1 MVAMQGAER
10 VVEGEVFSE
19 YTDLVASVGKHFLMT
34 ELEPMLEAVARAALP
49 LLGDL
54 LVLDSEEDGVSTR
67 LFEFRRDGGAWIESP
82 YRLASI
88 SHPEICTD
96 GHCSRLSVP
105 VFGKSIRIGT
115 LSLASHQP
123 IYACAEMNVVE
134 EIAVS
139 LGLAIE
145 NIWTHDALVEA
156 VESRDRLISIAAHEL
171 RGSTCSLR
179 ICTQALRS
187 AAAPLPAKG
196 ARLVGI
202 VEREE
207 RRLSHMIDELFDLGR
222 IESGQVELK
231 VETVDLCEVVREA
244 VTRLTDNDAGVRG
257 RIQLDLPAAAIG
269 QWDRFRVDQ
278 IVRNLVTNA
287 LKFGGNQPVTVGI
300 RADAGQGRVSLQ
312 VADRGPGIA
321 PAMQAVI
328 FEPFKRDRNMGRD
341 GLGLGLYIVHNV
353 VRALGGEIRVASQL
367 GCGATFSVDLP
378 TRALA
383 G

>member
-1 MVAMQGAER
+1 MAMQGVER
-10 VVEGEVFSE
+10 VFEREVVPE
-19 YTDLVASVGKHFLMT
+19 YTDLIASVGKHFLMT
-34 ELEPMLEAVARAALP
+34 ELEPMLEAIARAALP

-54 LVLDSEEDGVSTR
+54 LVLDAEEGGVSRR
-67 LFEFRRDGGAWIESP
+67 LFEFRRDSRTWIEGP
-82 YRLASI
+82 HRLGSI

-105 VFGKSIRIGT
+105 VFGKSLRIGT
-115 LSLASHQP
+115 LSLGSRQP
-123 IYACAEMNVVE
+123 IYGCAEMNVLE

-156 VESRDRLISIAAHEL
+156 VDARDRLISIAAHEL

-187 AAAPLPAKG
+187 AATPLPAKG
-196 ARLVGI
+196 ARLVRI

-231 VETVDLCEVVREA
+231 VESVDLCEVVREVVA
-244 VTRLTDNDAGVRG
+244 RLTDQDPGVLG
-257 RIQLDLPAAAIG
+257 RIELDLPAEAKG

-278 IVRNLVTNA
+278 IVRNLLTNA
-287 LKFGGNQPVTVGI
+287 LKFGGDQPI
-300 RADAGQGRVSLQ
+300 RVRIKTETGRGKVSLE
-312 VADRGPGIA
+312 VVDRGPGID
-321 PAMQAVI
+321 PAIQAVI
-328 FEPFKRDRNMGRD
+328 FEPFKRDRSVGRD
-341 GLGLGLYIVHNV
+341 GLGLGLYIVQNV
-353 VRALGGEIRVASQL
+353 VHALGGEIRVASTL

-378 TRALA
+378 ALLLV

>member
-1 MVAMQGAER
+1 MVAMRGAER
-10 VVEGEVFSE
+10 VVETEVVPE
-19 YTDLVASVGKHFLMT
+19 YTELIASVGKHFLLT
-34 ELEPMLEAVARAALP
+34 ELEPMLEAIARSALP
-49 LLGDL
+49 LLGEL
-54 LVLDSEEDGVSTR
+54 LVLDSEEAGVSRR
-67 LFEFRRDGGAWIESP
+67 LFEFHREPRTWVEAP
-82 YRLASI
+82 HRLATI

-96 GHCSRLSVP
+96 GHFSRLSVP

-115 LSLASHQP
+115 LSLASRQP
-123 IYACAEMNVVE
+123 IYGCAEMNVAE

-145 NIWTHDALVEA
+145 NIWTHTALIEA

-187 AAAPLPAKG
+187 TAASLPPKG

-222 IESGQVELK
+222 IESGQIELK
-231 VETVDLCEVVREA
+231 VEAVDLCEVVREVVSRLGDHDPS
-244 VTRLTDNDAGVRG
+244 VTG
-257 RIQLDLPAAAIG
+257 RIELDLPSQALG

-278 IVRNLVTNA
+278 TVTNLVTNA
-287 LKFGGNQPVTVGI
+287 LKFGGAQPVKVRVKTDST
-300 RADAGQGRVSLQ
+300 RGRVSLAVVDQ
-312 VADRGPGIA
+312 GPGID
-321 PAMQAVI
+321 PAIQAVI
-328 FEPFKRDRNMGRD
+328 FDPFKRDRNLGRD
-341 GLGLGLYIVHNV
+341 GLGLGLYIVQNV
-353 VRALGGEIRVASQL
+353 VRALGGEIRVASTI
-367 GCGATFSVDLP
+367 GCGATFTVDLP
-378 TRALA
+378 ARALA

>member
-1 MVAMQGAER
+1 MVDMQGAES
-10 VVEGEVFSE
+10 VVEGEVIPE
-19 YTDLVASVGKHFLMT
+19 YTDLIASVGKHFLMT
-34 ELEPMLEAVARAALP
+34 ELEPMLEAIARAALP
-49 LLGDL
+49 VLGDL
-54 LVLDSEEDGVSTR
+54 LVLDAEEDGVSRR
-67 LFEFRRDGGAWIESP
+67 LFEFRRDSRAWIEAP
-82 YRLASI
+82 HRLASI

-115 LSLASHQP
+115 LSLASRQP
-123 IYACAEMNVVE
+123 IYGCAEMNVVE

-187 AAAPLPAKG
+187 ASAPLPAKG

-231 VETVDLCEVVREA
+231 VETVDLCEVVRDA
-244 VTRLTDNDAGVRG
+244 VTRLTDNDPTVLG
-257 RIQLDLPAAAIG
+257 RIELDVPPEANG

-278 IVRNLVTNA
+278 IVRNLLTNA
-287 LKFGGNQPVTVGI
+287 LKFGGDQPVTVGI
-300 RADAGQGRVSLQ
+300 RTDPNRGRVSLE
-312 VADRGPGIA
+312 VADRGPGID

-341 GLGLGLYIVHNV
+341 GLGLGLYIVQNV
-353 VRALGGEIRVASQL
+353 VHALGGEIRVASAV

-378 TRALA
+378 ARMLP

>member
-1 MVAMQGAER
+1 MQGAER
-10 VVEGEVFSE
+10 VFEREVVPE
-19 YTDLVASVGKHFLMT
+19 YTDLIASVGKHFLMT
-34 ELEPMLEAVARAALP
+34 ELEPMLEAIARAALP

-54 LVLDSEEDGVSTR
+54 LVLDSEEGGVATR
-67 LFEFRRDGGAWIESP
+67 LFEFRRESRTWIEGAH
-82 YRLASI
+82 RLAMI

-115 LSLASHQP
+115 LSLASRQP
-123 IYACAEMNVVE
+123 IYACAEMNVLE

-145 NIWTHDALVEA
+145 NIWTHDALVDA
-156 VESRDRLISIAAHEL
+156 VEARDRLISIAAHEL

-187 AAAPLPAKG
+187 AAVPLPAKG
-196 ARLVGI
+196 ARLVRI

-231 VETVDLCEVVREA
+231 VERVDLCEVVREVVA
-244 VTRLTDNDAGVRG
+244 RLADQDPGVQG
-257 RIQLDLPAAAIG
+257 RIELEMPAHAVG

-278 IVRNLVTNA
+278 IVRNLLTNA
-287 LKFGGNQPVTVGI
+287 LKFGGDQII
-300 RADAGQGRVSLQ
+300 RLRIKTDGARGKVSLE
-312 VADRGPGIA
+312 VADRGPGID
-321 PAMQAVI
+321 PAIQAVI
-328 FEPFKRDRNMGRD
+328 FEPFKRDRSMGRD
-341 GLGLGLYIVHNV
+341 GLGLGLYIVQNV
-353 VRALGGEIRVASQL
+353 VHALGGEIRVASTL

-378 TRALA
+378 ARLLV

>member
-1 MVAMQGAER
+1 VAMQGVER
-10 VVEGEVFSE
+10 VFEREVVPE
-19 YTDLVASVGKHFLMT
+19 YTDLIASVGKHFLMT
-34 ELEPMLEAVARAALP
+34 ELEPMLEAIARAALP

-54 LVLDSEEDGVSTR
+54 LVLDAEEGGVSRR
-67 LFEFRRDGGAWIESP
+67 LFEFRRDSRTWIEGP
-82 YRLASI
+82 HRLGSI

-105 VFGKSIRIGT
+105 VFGKSLRIGT
-115 LSLASHQP
+115 LSLGSRQP
-123 IYACAEMNVVE
+123 IYGCAEMNVLE

-156 VESRDRLISIAAHEL
+156 VDARDRLISIAAHEL

-187 AAAPLPAKG
+187 AATPLPAKG
-196 ARLVGI
+196 ARLVRI

-231 VETVDLCEVVREA
+231 VESVDLCEVVREVVA
-244 VTRLTDNDAGVRG
+244 RLTDQDPGVLG
-257 RIQLDLPAAAIG
+257 RIELDLPAEAKG

-278 IVRNLVTNA
+278 IVRNLLTNA
-287 LKFGGNQPVTVGI
+287 LKFGGDQPI
-300 RADAGQGRVSLQ
+300 RVRIKTETGRGKVSLE
-312 VADRGPGIA
+312 VVDRGPGID
-321 PAMQAVI
+321 PAIQAVI
-328 FEPFKRDRNMGRD
+328 FEPFKRDRSVGRD
-341 GLGLGLYIVHNV
+341 GLGLGLYIVQNV
-353 VRALGGEIRVASQL
+353 VHALGGEIRVASTL

-378 TRALA
+378 ARLLV

>member
-1 MVAMQGAER
+1 MQGVER
-10 VVEGEVFSE
+10 VFEREVVPE
-19 YTDLVASVGKHFLMT
+19 YTDLIASVGKHFLMT
-34 ELEPMLEAVARAALP
+34 ELEPMLEAIARAALP

-54 LVLDSEEDGVSTR
+54 LVLDAEEGGVSRR
-67 LFEFRRDGGAWIESP
+67 LFEFRRDSRTWIEGP
-82 YRLASI
+82 HRLGSI

-105 VFGKSIRIGT
+105 VFGKSLRIGT
-115 LSLASHQP
+115 LSLGSRQP
-123 IYACAEMNVVE
+123 IYGCAEMNVLE

-156 VESRDRLISIAAHEL
+156 VDARDRLISIAAHEL

-187 AAAPLPAKG
+187 AATPLPAKG
-196 ARLVGI
+196 ARLVRI

-231 VETVDLCEVVREA
+231 VESVDLCEVVREVVA
-244 VTRLTDNDAGVRG
+244 RLTDQDPGVLG
-257 RIQLDLPAAAIG
+257 RIELDLPAEAKG

-278 IVRNLVTNA
+278 IVRNLLTNA
-287 LKFGGNQPVTVGI
+287 LKFGGDQPI
-300 RADAGQGRVSLQ
+300 RVRIKTETGRGKVSLE
-312 VADRGPGIA
+312 VVDRGPGID
-321 PAMQAVI
+321 PAIQAVI
-328 FEPFKRDRNMGRD
+328 FEPFKRDRSVGRD
-341 GLGLGLYIVHNV
+341 GLGLGLYIVQNV
-353 VRALGGEIRVASQL
+353 VHALGGEIRVASTL

-378 TRALA
+378 ARLLV